1 MSDSEAR
8 LYFDT
13 SALLPYYREEALS
26 EQVEGLLQTE
36 GTIYISRLTEVEVF
50 SALARW
56 QRMAELT
63 ADEAAQIQTQFEA
76 HLAQNFYRVHTLPD
90 AIFDQA
96 KHWLSLRQTALRT
109 LDALH
114 LACAQS
120 VDAKLI
126 TADDKLSQ
134 AAQAFSVDFLYL
146 KD

>member
-1 MSDSEAR
+1 MDDSEAR

-26 EQVEGLLQTE
+26 VPVETLLQT
-36 GTIYISRLTEVEVF
+36 GGAIFISRLTEVEVF

-63 ADEAAQIQTQFEA
+63 ADEAGQIQTQFEE
-76 HLAQNFYRVHTLPD
+76 HLAQNFYHIHSLSNAVFH
-90 AIFDQA
+90 QA

-114 LACAQS
+114 LACVQS
-120 VDAKLI
+120 IGAKLI

-134 AAQAFSVDFLYL
+134 AAKAFGVDCQYL
-146 KD
+146 QG